1 VNNVTGPVR
10 PLALGPSGTMTDID
24 DRADPDMR
32 TGIIVAVLFFVLLLG
47 WATFARLDAAAY
59 APAKLTVAGQRQT
72 VQHRDGGV
80 VGAIFVK
87 EGQHVTQGQP
97 LMELAAA
104 EVRAQAR
111 MYGAQLIELK
121 AQRAR
126 LIAEQLGTGTINWPA
141 EFAGFTGQDKAD
153 AQEAMTLQMQQFQ
166 ARAAVLSAQT
176 GALREQANQVRQ
188 TSRGYRSQL
197 DASAEQAQLINDE
210 LESLRGVAEKGFV
223 SKSRMRALERAR
235 ADLMGQSGQYSAS
248 IARSAAEGGENRL
261 KSLEAVKAYK
271 ERAASELRDV
281 EFSLNEIFPKYR
293 AAKDQLARLQIRAP
307 ATGTVVGLNV
317 FTVGGVIGAGQKLM
331 DVVPDSAG
339 LVIEARIA
347 PDDIDDLRTGQNAQ
361 IRFAS
366 LHERDLP
373 IMTGQVTRLSADSF
387 QDEKT
392 GLSYYT
398 AEITVLPKELEA
410 IRKVRGRDF
419 ALRAGMPVQALIPLR
434 KRTALQYVFEPLTQ
448 LLWLS
453 FREH

>member
-1 VNNVTGPVR
+1 
-10 PLALGPSGTMTDID
+10 
-24 DRADPDMR
+24 
-32 TGIIVAVLFFVLLLG
+32 
-47 WATFARLDAAAY
+47 
-59 APAKLTVAGQRQT
+59 
-72 VQHRDGGV
+72 
-80 VGAIFVK
+80 
-87 EGQHVTQGQP
+87 
-97 LMELAAA
+97 
-104 EVRAQAR
+104 